1 MALIITTSAITCKG
15 HFVMAVMRIVHLMCV
30 WCWSTFDAYR
40 KYFFANRDLFMPL
53 LLIELFFVSFCSRV
67 GLRLGV
73 AFIHIQYPIPFRER
87 VPAHV
92 TRYPCERH
100 LPEKRHKNR
109 GDRTEGQLSI
119 GNFNCHNNLACFAN
133 TLNLLYIN
141 CLEDAGAG
149 CNAGYNNLA
158 MK

>member
-1 MALIITTSAITCKG
+1 M
-15 HFVMAVMRIVHLMCV
+15 
-30 WCWSTFDAYR
+30 
-40 KYFFANRDLFMPL
+40 
-53 LLIELFFVSFCSRV
+53 
-67 GLRLGV
+67 
-73 AFIHIQYPIPFRER
+73 
-87 VPAHV
+87 PAHV
-92 TRYPCERH
+92 TRYPSERH
-100 LPEKRHKNR
+100 LPEKRDKNR

-158 MK
+158 MNYIAGFLVFNFQSVKERLNVGLLLLYYTNIHRSRKFEKKVISPIIYGLPK

>member
-1 MALIITTSAITCKG
+1 MCDDDRHLALIGNISLQI
-15 HFVMAVMRIVHLMCV
+15 R
-30 WCWSTFDAYR
+30 
-40 KYFFANRDLFMPL
+40 FFHV
-53 LLIELFFVSFCSRV
+53 ELFLCSRV

-73 AFIHIQYPIPFRER
+73 AFIHIIADTLSGEL
-87 VPAHV
+87 VAAHV

-119 GNFNCHNNLACFAN
+119 GNFNFNCHNNLACFAN